1 MQQGNPSRAVIF
13 CLLSRRHGDGFRHHE
28 LHFNVPVIPSRP
40 EFARGTFRTWMIEC
54 PLSPPTGPLPILAPG
69 TRCRWNGGRQN
80 SRTMTRCFV
89 RRNGGPCSVT
99 VACTDSAPWHEP
111 GSVTANRGHE
121 LQRDTAGDTTKVV
134 VPVSTRCG
142 PALRAS
148 RSRRYPQRPVRPAVG
163 HAQGGLPGED
173 KASAKPKPSTVV
185 CSAGSCRD
193 GKNKEQESGPATSD
207 CFARETPHGRYVH
220 FQQQCVPVC
229 TIAAMSFS
237 FAEG

>member
-1 MQQGNPSRAVIF
+1 MTSGSYVTRRIVYYGAAGQSISSRDLL
-13 CLLSRRHGDGFRHHE
+13 LLSRRHGDGFRHHE

-111 GSVTANRGHE
+111 GSGPRIVDTSCRG
-121 LQRDTAGDTTKVV
+121 T
-134 VPVSTRCG
+134 
-142 PALRAS
+142 
-148 RSRRYPQRPVRPAVG
+148 RPVIPLR
-163 HAQGGLPGED
+163 LL
-173 KASAKPKPSTVV
+173 
-185 CSAGSCRD
+185 CL
-193 GKNKEQESGPATSD
+193 
-207 CFARETPHGRYVH
+207 
-220 FQQQCVPVC
+220 
-229 TIAAMSFS
+229 
-237 FAEG
+237 